1 MWYDHVSWRFVCRTS
16 RSPCQSF
23 REWFEAIL
31 VMLFLHVAR
40 GRPQIV
46 SASGRPELRSG
57 VRLFARLGPPQELWL
72 SVVRTLYSA
81 KVPPVILVIIELEQ
95 TCPNQ

>member
-1 MWYDHVSWRFVCRTS
+1 MPNLKIPLSILPRMI
-16 RSPCQSF
+16 
-23 REWFEAIL
+23 EALL
-31 VMLFLHVAR
+31 VTLLPLVAR
-40 GRPQIV
+40 GGPQLV

-72 SVVRTLYSA
+72 SVVRTLYLA
-81 KVPPVILVIIELEQ
+81 KVSLVILVIIELEQ